1 VSPDL
6 AATNRTEGDCSM
18 GLSLPH
24 ILLLAVVA
32 VLLLGGGRF
41 SALMGDVAKGVKQFK
56 KGMAEDDDATA
67 PPPSQRLQRQAPLD
81 PNPEHDLRPMSDD
94 RPHG

>member
-1 VSPDL
+1 
-6 AATNRTEGDCSM
+6 M

-56 KGMAEDDDATA
+56 KGMADEDETA
-67 PPPSQRLQRQAPLD
+67 AQAQANARLQRQPT
-81 PNPEHDLRPMSDD
+81 PEPSVERDLRPMSDD

>member
-1 VSPDL
+1 
-6 AATNRTEGDCSM
+6 M

-32 VLLLGGGRF
+32 ALLLGGGRF

-56 KGMAEDDDATA
+56 KGMAEDDDAPPA
-67 PPPSQRLQRQAPLD
+67 PRLQRQAPLD
-81 PNPEHDLRPMSDD
+81 PPVERDLRPMTDD
-94 RPHG
+94 RPLP

>member
-1 VSPDL
+1 
-6 AATNRTEGDCSM
+6 M

-32 VLLLGGGRF
+32 ALLLGGGRF

-56 KGMAEDDDATA
+56 KGMADEDDVPHPA
-67 PPPSQRLQRQAPLD
+67 PPRTTAQLQQQAPLD
-81 PNPEHDLRPMSDD
+81 PNVDRNLQPMRDD
-94 RPHG
+94 RPHE

>member
-1 VSPDL
+1 MM
-6 AATNRTEGDCSM
+6 M

-41 SALMGDVAKGVKQFK
+41 SAMMGDVAKGVKNFK
-56 KGMAEDDDATA
+56 KGMADEDDST
-67 PPPSQRLQRQAPLD
+67 PPSRPARLQAQAPLE
-81 PNPEHDLRPMSDD
+81 PNNERELQPMRDD
-94 RPHG
+94 RPHD

>member
-1 VSPDL
+1 M
-6 AATNRTEGDCSM
+6 M

-41 SALMGDVAKGVKQFK
+41 SALMGDVAKGVKNFK
-56 KGMAEDDDATA
+56 KGMADEEEDKSRPAA
-67 PPPSQRLQRQAPLD
+67 RLQAQAPLE
-81 PNPEHDLRPMSDD
+81 PNAQRDLQPMRDD
-94 RPHG
+94 RPHD

>member
-1 VSPDL
+1 M
-6 AATNRTEGDCSM
+6 M

-41 SALMGDVAKGVKQFK
+41 SALMGDVAKGVKNFK
-56 KGMAEDDDATA
+56 KGMADEDEANANA
-67 PPPSQRLQRQAPLD
+67 PAARLQSQAPLE
-81 PNPEHDLRPMSDD
+81 PNRERDLQPARDERPRD
-94 RPHG
+94 